1 LRGVVERGSGVQ
13 AKSASVL
20 IAGKTGT
27 SRKIVDGKYST
38 SSYTAS
44 FVGMFPAEDPQVV
57 CLVML
62 DNPKAFGYYGGYTSA
77 PIVKSIAE
85 KISATS
91 NSIAHTP
98 TTPTV
103 GKEMLAMPD
112 VRSIE
117 MESATNTLEALGFD
131 VETSGEG
138 TIVLRQ
144 SPAPGTKVPR
154 GETVRLATG
163 GIATTAAGGYTVV
176 PDLRGLSLRRALNR
190 LTMARLDVDVNGSG
204 VVASQSIKAGGQVK
218 VGTRISINCLA
229 KSVGVMTAL

>member
-1 LRGVVERGSGVQ
+1 
-13 AKSASVL
+13 
-20 IAGKTGT
+20 
-27 SRKIVDGKYST
+27 
-38 SSYTAS
+38 
-44 FVGMFPAEDPQVV
+44 MFPADNPQVV

-91 NSIAHTP
+91 PSIAQASEAHGT
-98 TTPTV
+98 
-103 GKEMLAMPD
+103 GGNEMLSMPD

-117 MESATNTLEALGFD
+117 LESATNMLEGLDFD

-138 TIVLRQ
+138 AIVLKQ

-163 GIATTAAGGYTVV
+163 GIATTVAGGFTVV

-190 LTMARLDVDVNGSG
+190 LTIARLDVDVNGSG
-204 VVASQSIKAGGQVK
+204 VVTSQSIKAGGQVK
-218 VGTRISINCLA
+218 VGTRISIGCMA
-229 KSVGVMTAL
+229 KSVGAMTAL